1 MIRNILTEV
10 DKKFGNYNCGICTA
24 TGNYIADEFPPERSS
39 RRKKRTKLFPRL
51 GMAGQNLRGCILQNC
66 ISVHP
71 ESEIWLASDEF
82 HQSVAVKIT
91 KRTMDIG
98 IIKKISELQSEYLVP
113 VLDYGF
119 CEESFYE
126 IMPYYRNGSIENC
139 TDQ

>member
-1 MIRNILTEV
+1 MEIT
-10 DKKFGNYNCGICTA
+10 
-24 TGNYIADEFPPERSS
+24 IAASALLQEITLPMNSLQKEAADG
-39 RRKKRTKLFPRL
+39 KREQKLFPRL

-119 CEESFYE
+119 CEEAFYE

-139 TDQ
+139 TISELSGKVFCRD